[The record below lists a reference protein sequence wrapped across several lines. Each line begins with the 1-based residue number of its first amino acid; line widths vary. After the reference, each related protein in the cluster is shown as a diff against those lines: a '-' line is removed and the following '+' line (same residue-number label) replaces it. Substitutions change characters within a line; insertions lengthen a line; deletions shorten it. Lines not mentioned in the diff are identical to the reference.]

1 MQAYNWLPKSEILRD
16 KKKIVNITVY
26 TWEYPLKK
34 YNNLTITLH
43 FDHEDVFLHFWANN
57 INFIFIIAFFIGNI
71 SEVFSTLQWKY
82 VMKTNKILIIWI

>member
-16 KKKIVNITVY
+16 KKKKIVNITVY

-43 FDHEDVFLHFWANN
+43 FDHEDVFYTFEL
-57 INFIFIIAFFIGNI
+57 I
-71 SEVFSTLQWKY
+71 
-82 VMKTNKILIIWI
+82 ILILFL